1 MEPSGNSEDEGLQP
15 SSTSEDNSNT
25 TCSSQSPVSNGSSRR
40 DNGGSSGSSAS
51 SRSSSSDGRSTS
63 NSRSSKSSS
72 KGIASSLSSEEE
84 VVPPSSSSS
93 MEEPANRSALSP
105 SLNRRRR
112 RRSSSGSEVS
122 AYSNSR
128 YSSESEYFED
138 PPAGRRFKEQD
149 EEEEHHDQQEEHEQ
163 QLLQI
168 RTGKRGTRS
177 SPNDTGSSG
186 SGSRRSSN
194 SSGSRRSYHGSSTR
208 RECRRPLPSRY
219 RGTFTASAD
228 ATTAAPFK
236 AKASEQPLLQLVA
249 FDDIQQTFT
258 RSQCM
263 ASGRWCCCCSC
274 CWRQSLPLQRPRRP
288 AATQNGTL
296 HGSYS
301 STGMSAV
308 SSSSYSSNTSS
319 KDNRRIETVQGC
331 RCLCGSCCCRTS
343 RQGNENSRIAAD
355 NTDEVSPQGGLE
367 AQLLSAGISA
377 TWGHANSN
385 SSSSSAQRGGESRGS
400 ASFVVQQLASVH
412 MGLPLHQQEQ
422 LRAATA
428 ANMATSF
435 RQNPHLQARALLELG
450 AASEAIPTWDLF
462 LDYRKPSGLQQHP
475 LLPSAIQLLRRLP
488 RFALPLYDQ
497 QLLQGACED
506 SVLYPKLQGLEVPF
520 RLLAHDLLF
529 LATYSYLA
537 DLPHWLRPPIRLL
550 RIVGFVLLNAEL
562 HQNQLREEQ
571 QQQGEDTE
579 DEAQNRNL
587 GVSRHPALEARAAAA
602 FTVLEGDAIELDGAS
617 PEAMEAY
624 HLQGLVLFNLQM
636 IINDFSPT
644 LNRIEVLCDGICIV
658 NDNPYAALHSL
669 TAFLQQHGFSL
680 HSFRYKRGGNMVSS
694 NSSTSNNSNDDNNG
708 LRLTAATI
716 RAVGQETHLKQHEA
730 CSTSMNSSSR
740 NAIEAF
746 IETCKRREGLEEN
759 RVQQLL
765 KQQDGPLNRS
775 AASCSSFA
783 AAATAGPA
791 AAAADSGAAACACC
805 RCRGDDG
812 SPEAAEAEAFLSAA
826 TAADSDELSESD
838 GDDVDGVLRTHTLP
852 ADVYTESASRSRGLG
867 KASLLPFILILL
879 LLPSPVVFPCTVDTA
894 AARARLEG
902 RQQYVLLLQAWLQW
916 WRCCTRAECHGISC
930 RSRCSWSASYIIACA
945 RLRCLRGCSCFYLP
959 FIIKSSRR

>member
-1 MEPSGNSEDEGLQP
+1 MEPSSSSLDEGLQP

-25 TCSSQSPVSNGSSRR
+25 TRSSQSPVSNGNRR
-40 DNGGSSGSSAS
+40 SNGGSSGGSAS
-51 SRSSSSDGRSTS
+51 SRSSSSDGSSTS

-84 VVPPSSSSS
+84 VVPSSSSSS
-93 MEEPANRSALSP
+93 MEEPANRTALSP
-105 SLNRRRR
+105 SLSCRRR
-112 RRSSSGSEVS
+112 RRSRSSSEVS

-128 YSSESEYFED
+128 YSSESEYFGD
-138 PPAGRRFKEQD
+138 PPAGRRFKEQQ
-149 EEEEHHDQQEEHEQ
+149 EEEEQHDQHQEHEQ

-168 RTGKRGTRS
+168 GTGKRGTRS
-177 SPNDTGSSG
+177 SPNNTGSSG
-186 SGSRRSSN
+186 SGSRRSS
-194 SSGSRRSYHGSSTR
+194 SSSWSNRRYHGSSTR
-208 RECRRPLPSRY
+208 RKYKPALPSRC

-228 ATTAAPFK
+228 ATTAAAFK
-236 AKASEQPLLQLVA
+236 AEASEQPLLQLVA

-288 AATQNGTL
+288 VTTQNDTVHDG
-296 HGSYS
+296 YS
-301 STGMSAV
+301 STSMNAV
-308 SSSSYSSNTSS
+308 SSSSYSNDSGRKN
-319 KDNRRIETVQGC
+319 NRRIETVQGC
-331 RCLCGSCCCRTS
+331 RCLCGSCCCRAS
-343 RQGNENSRIAAD
+343 RQGNENSRMAAD
-355 NTDEVSPQGGLE
+355 NINEVSPQGGLE

-385 SSSSSAQRGGESRGS
+385 SSSSSPQRGGESRGS

-428 ANMATSF
+428 ASMATSF
-435 RQNPHLQARALLELG
+435 RQDPHLQARALLELG

-506 SVLYPKLQGLEVPF
+506 SVLYPKFQGLEVPF

-579 DEAQNRNL
+579 DEAQNRDL
-587 GVSRHPALEARAAAA
+587 GVSRRMALEAPSAAA
-602 FTVLEGDAIELDGAS
+602 FTVSEGDAIELDGAS

-644 LNRIEVLCDGICIV
+644 LNRIEVLCDGSCIV

-694 NSSTSNNSNDDNNG
+694 NSSNSNDDNNG

-716 RAVGQETHLKQHEA
+716 RAVGQETHPKQHEA
-730 CSTSMNSSSR
+730 CSTSINSSSR

-759 RVQQLL
+759 RVQLLL

-783 AAATAGPA
+783 ATATTGPA

-812 SPEAAEAEAFLSAA
+812 SSEAAEAEAFISAA
-826 TAADSDELSESD
+826 AAADSDELSESD

-867 KASLLPFILILL
+867 KP
-879 LLPSPVVFPCTVDTA
+879 
-894 AARARLEG
+894 
-902 RQQYVLLLQAWLQW
+902 
-916 WRCCTRAECHGISC
+916 
-930 RSRCSWSASYIIACA
+930 
-945 RLRCLRGCSCFYLP
+945 
-959 FIIKSSRR
+959 